1 MLKEIFEQP
10 TVVRQGLLAYLD
22 DRWQATSDQ
31 NALPPAD
38 ALENFPFRFQ
48 LPIAAYSTV
57 QQIQILACGTSLHAG
72 LVGQFWLE
80 QIAGIA
86 TQVRSASEF
95 QVAPFPRLE
104 KTWTIAVTQSGE
116 TADTLAA
123 LDLAQQQ
130 QKHPVDQV
138 SYLGIT
144 NQPQAPIA
152 QRVDRVLPTLAG
164 AEMGVAATKTFLSQ
178 LLVFCFL
185 ALNLAYGR
193 GVLSSAR
200 LLALIE
206 ALHQLPN
213 QIEILLHQQND
224 RIATLAE
231 QFTATQSMIFLGSG
245 LHFPIALEGALKLKE
260 TTYIHA
266 EGYAAGEFLHGP
278 IALLDPDIPI
288 IALMPPDATYGKL
301 LATVRQ
307 AKSHHAAIVGILMT
321 DDAEAAR
328 LLDHPILIPPTDEWL
343 TPLLAVIPLQLL
355 AYHVAVKR
363 GVNVDKPRHITKTLT
378 VE

>member
-1 MLKEIFEQP
+1 
-10 TVVRQGLLAYLD
+10 
-22 DRWQATSDQ
+22 
-31 NALPPAD
+31 
-38 ALENFPFRFQ
+38 
-48 LPIAAYSTV
+48 
-57 QQIQILACGTSLHAG
+57 
-72 LVGQFWLE
+72 
-80 QIAGIA
+80 
-86 TQVRSASEF
+86 
-95 QVAPFPRLE
+95 
-104 KTWTIAVTQSGE
+104 
-116 TADTLAA
+116 
-123 LDLAQQQ
+123 
-130 QKHPVDQV
+130 
-138 SYLGIT
+138 
-144 NQPQAPIA
+144 
-152 QRVDRVLPTLAG
+152 
-164 AEMGVAATKTFLSQ
+164 LSQ

-185 ALNLAYGR
+185 ALNLAYRR

-200 LLALIE
+200 LIALIE
-206 ALHQLPN
+206 ALHQLPS
-213 QIEILLHQQND
+213 QIETLLHQQND

-231 QFTATQSMIFLGSG
+231 RFVATQSMIFLGSG

-288 IALMPPDATYGKL
+288 IALMPPDATYSKL
-301 LATVRQ
+301 LTTVRQ

-321 DDAEAAR
+321 HDAEAAG
-328 LLDHPILIPPTDEWL
+328 LLDHPILIPSTDEWL